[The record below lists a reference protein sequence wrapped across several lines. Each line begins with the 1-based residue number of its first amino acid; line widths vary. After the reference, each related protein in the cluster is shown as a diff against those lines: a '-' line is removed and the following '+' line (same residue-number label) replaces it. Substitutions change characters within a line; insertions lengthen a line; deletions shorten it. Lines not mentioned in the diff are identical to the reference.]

1 MKNIYL
7 NKSLPEIL
15 KEIKKKKID
24 LKSLFDETTK
34 KYKIYQN
41 KFHAWK
47 SFDKKIYQRKIKLS
61 KNKYNL
67 GTPSPLEGIPF
78 GIKDIF
84 NTKNFKTEMG
94 SKIWKNFQPG
104 NNARVVDTLED
115 SGAIIVG
122 KTVTAE
128 YAVHKLNETKNPH
141 NILRTPGTS
150 SSGSAAAVCTGD
162 VPFTLATQTAGSIIR
177 PASYCG
183 VWGMKPSFGMIP
195 RTGILKTNDTL
206 DTVGFITSNLY
217 NLNIIL
223 NNMRLRGLNYPLI
236 YQNVDKKKIKLKNK
250 YLIGFLETDLC
261 SPMKDYVKN
270 SIENLKLRLSKNK
283 KFIVKKIKWPN
294 ELNDLNKLHQKIYDK
309 SLSYYFK
316 KDLKNFYLSKI
327 MKEIIYRGDKIK
339 NEEYIEAI
347 NAQSLLI
354 KKIDK
359 LLYGYDV
366 VFTSSSAGSAT
377 LRNEKAPSDSSLI
390 WTLSHIPSINIPLN
404 ICPNK
409 MPFGIQAI
417 SKKWTDFNLIKSLEI
432 IEKEGIID
440 SKNIK
445 LIF

>member
-1 MKNIYL
+1 
-7 NKSLPEIL
+7 
-15 KEIKKKKID
+15 
-24 LKSLFDETTK
+24 
-34 KYKIYQN
+34 
-41 KFHAWK
+41 
-47 SFDKKIYQRKIKLS
+47 
-61 KNKYNL
+61 
-67 GTPSPLEGIPF
+67 
-78 GIKDIF
+78 
-84 NTKNFKTEMG
+84 
-94 SKIWKNFQPG
+94 
-104 NNARVVDTLED
+104 
-115 SGAIIVG
+115 
-122 KTVTAE
+122 
-128 YAVHKLNETKNPH
+128 
-141 NILRTPGTS
+141 
-150 SSGSAAAVCTGD
+150 
-162 VPFTLATQTAGSIIR
+162 
-177 PASYCG
+177 
-183 VWGMKPSFGMIP
+183 MIP